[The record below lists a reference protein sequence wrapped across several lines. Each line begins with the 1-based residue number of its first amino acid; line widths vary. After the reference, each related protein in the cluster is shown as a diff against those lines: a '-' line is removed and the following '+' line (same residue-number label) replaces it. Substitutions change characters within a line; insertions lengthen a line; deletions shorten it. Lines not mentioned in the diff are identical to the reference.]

1 MIKSPSLLSD
11 VTSWIRQFITV
22 HDKNV
27 AEFNNARF
35 KYQANGRRAFTW
47 DTTIDLN
54 ISVSPENFYY
64 SDGVNSNAT
73 INVTGVGNSGRII
86 TIAFYNSTITNRTVT
101 FGTGFLTTATAPVN
115 AGLASNV
122 TFIENN
128 GTLEQISRAV
138 NMP

>member
-1 MIKSPSLLSD
+1 VIKAPSFIGD
-11 VTSWIRQFITV
+11 AQSWIRQFINN

-27 AEFNNARF
+27 AEFNTMPFR
-35 KYQANGRRAFTW
+35 YQANGRRAFTW

-73 INVTGVGNSGRII
+73 INVTGVGNQGRII
-86 TIAFYNSTITNRTVT
+86 TIAFKNSTITSRTVT
-101 FGTGFLTTATAPVN
+101 FGTGFLTTATAAVN
-115 AGLASNV
+115 AGLESNV
-122 TFIENN
+122 TFIESA
-128 GTLEQISRAV
+128 GTLVQISRAV